1 MLKAQHMWKL
11 GCLLLMLSVIMGAFA
26 AHALKSTLDVQAK
39 HWWDL
44 AVSYQRTHALAIL
57 ACALVHPYVINL
69 KRLHW
74 VCICFIVGT
83 FFFCGS
89 LYLMA
94 LTHIK
99 ILGAITPI
107 GGSLWILAWGLAC
120 TLHWKVDPHES

>member
-1 MLKAQHMWKL
+1 MLKAQHMWRL

-26 AHALKSTLDVQAK
+26 AHALKSVLDVQAK

-44 AVSYQRTHALAIL
+44 AVSYQRTHALALL
-57 ACALVHPYVINL
+57 ACALVYPYVTNL

-74 VCICFIVGT
+74 VSVCLIAGS

-107 GGSLWILAWGLAC
+107 GGTLWIVAWILAC
-120 TLHWKVDPHES
+120 TLHWKVDQQSS